1 MDALAAYG
9 SDDDD
14 SIGSD
19 PLSREV
25 HARRGGK
32 PLEHG
37 ERSRDEGTS
46 AEAPETSAG
55 GRVRSFPH
63 VEGDFA
69 THVRVPVEIP
79 LGVRASLARALAEIV
94 ARAPALRPVGRDLP
108 FSLSAATHDPE
119 ALLPEPGQTHMSVSR
134 VFATRAKDH
143 AGLYAALRRRLAA
156 TRPWTAAVGPGFKTF
171 VNDEHTSVF
180 VALAVSPLSR
190 GDDGGERGSR
200 EESPAQNGSFVE
212 TVNAVDMALVSRGH
226 APFYDDPD
234 PHVSVLW
241 APLEDAVPRRFG
253 EIEAAARDVS
263 RGTGPPPS
271 PGTNAGTRFRFETRV
286 DRVVCCVSGFS
297 ETTVWG
303 RPGALPPPSA
313 PDAAARKRK
322 PVSPPNEGEG
332 R

>member
-9 SDDDD
+9 SDCDDAVD
-14 SIGSD
+14 VDAS
-19 PLSREV
+19 SREV
-25 HARRGGK
+25 HARSGGRH
-32 PLEHG
+32 LEHG
-37 ERSRDEGTS
+37 ERSVDGTS

-63 VEGDFA
+63 VEGNFA

-79 LGVRASLARALAEIV
+79 LSARASLARALADIV

-108 FSLSAATHDPE
+108 VSASAATRDPE
-119 ALLPEPGQTHMSVSR
+119 ALLPEPRQTHVSVSR

-143 AGLYAALRRRLAA
+143 AGLHAALRRRLAA

-171 VNDEHTSVF
+171 VNDERTSVF
-180 VALAVSPLSR
+180 VALAVSPLSSH
-190 GDDGGERGSR
+190 DDDR
-200 EESPAQNGSFVE
+200 EEGSVEDSRAKEGSFNE
-212 TVNAVDMALVSRGH
+212 TVRAVDAALASRGH

-241 APLEDAVPRRFG
+241 APLEDGARLGDV
-253 EIEAAARDVS
+253 EAAARDVS
-263 RGTGPPPS
+263 PGTRAHAS
-271 PGTNAGTRFRFETRV
+271 PGTPAGTGFRFETRV
-286 DRVVCCVSGFS
+286 EKVVCRVSGFP

-303 RPGALPPPSA
+303 RPATLPP

-322 PVSPPNEGEG
+322 PPSPP
-332 R
+332 